1 MKYKTLYDSL
11 SRYIDLSLDAYLA
24 LEERVIIKKLD
35 TREFL
40 LREGETIRYMPF
52 INDGL
57 MVNYRTDENG
67 ERHVIQI
74 RWAGWWLGDLNSFFF
89 KKPSMFNIITYK
101 PTELLLVNHETF
113 EYITQK
119 YPIYEKYF
127 RLAIQNAY
135 METLTSV
142 FNLHSTSAE
151 ERYIDLIKNVP
162 TLLDDIPHY
171 LIASYLNIR
180 PQSLSRIRKNT

>member
-1 MKYKTLYDSL
+1 MKYKVLHNSL
-11 SRYIDLSLDAYLA
+11 SQHIDLPIDAYLA
-24 LEERVIIKKLD
+24 FEERVTVKKLD
-35 TREFL
+35 NREFL
-40 LREGETIRYMPF
+40 HREGKTIRYMPF

-67 ERHVIQI
+67 DKHVLQI
-74 RWAGWWLGDLNSFFF
+74 RWTGWWLGDLYSFFSN
-89 KKPSMFNIITYK
+89 KPSVFNIITYK

-135 METLTSV
+135 METLTAV